1 MVGNVCNG
9 SVERSCMVV
18 LMRLVVRCALTRRAS
33 CWHVRAYEVGDGS
46 APGGYRVPQHQHNAI
61 HSATPG
67 NSAWIS
73 FPNRPFGPRTLFIA
87 STCRDSCLY
96 CEDGQEIARHLSVTS
111 HQVHRWPV
119 GLETKVFDMH
129 VWKYLGP
136 GRVTWRSGK
145 AHPGFAWRHIFD
157 GCTFR
162 STS

>member
-1 MVGNVCNG
+1 
-9 SVERSCMVV
+9 
-18 LMRLVVRCALTRRAS
+18 LTRRAS
-33 CWHVRAYEVGDGS
+33 CWPVRAYEVGDGS
-46 APGGYRVPQHQHNAI
+46 APGAYRVPQHQHDAI

-111 HQVHRWPV
+111 HQAHRWPV

-129 VWKYLGP
+129 VWKYYRGPAELHGDP
-136 GRVTWRSGK
+136 GRRTRVSRGATSLTAARS
-145 AHPGFAWRHIFD
+145 AAQASRLWQIAAYL
-157 GCTFR
+157 
-162 STS
+162 